1 MKSNL
6 KTIVMWLIV
15 GIICLILISA
25 IMENSETKMSYDEL
39 IGAINNGGVESIE
52 LQADGNK
59 AYVPKRYVDNVMAS
73 VRKYL
78 R

>member
-59 AYVPKRYVDNVMAS
+59 A
-73 VRKYL
+73 
-78 R
+78 

>member
-39 IGAINNGGVESIE
+39 IGAINNGGVEGIE

-59 AYVPKRYVDNVMAS
+59 AYVK
-73 VRKYL
+73 L
-78 R
+78 